1 MKTTID
7 YSEKTNR
14 KCNEDFLSFVKKF
27 EREAISDA
35 RFSVLAFEMSAMKAE
50 HNLDMD
56 WIFKL
61 LCDADDALS
70 ILDTNPDALKVA
82 HKRIKSAMK
91 YAQEKGNIK

>member
-1 MKTTID
+1 MTTMQEKLHIAGHEL
-7 YSEKTNR
+7 SE
-14 KCNEDFLSFVKKF
+14 
-27 EREAISDA
+27 I
-35 RFSVLAFEMSAMKAE
+35 KAK

-70 ILDTNPDALKVA
+70 ILETNPDAVKVA

-91 YAQEKGNIK
+91 YAQEN

>member
-1 MKTTID
+1 MTTMQ
-7 YSEKTNR
+7 EKLHIEGHEMAEIYDTY
-14 KCNEDFLSFVKKF
+14 EQLMLVKAK
-27 EREAISDA
+27 
-35 RFSVLAFEMSAMKAE
+35 

-70 ILDTNPDALKVA
+70 ILETNPDAVKVA

-91 YAQEKGNIK
+91 YAQEN